1 MQTRLNLLEWTIVAR
16 AFIVRSRFY
25 ASVPMLMTASSAD
38 SSLPGDKA
46 GSIMASGDGLKPS
59 MYAWAP
65 VLVFL
70 ASLLAFV
77 GLTPRITTY
86 LDPTTGDEPYYL
98 MTAISILKDGD
109 INECNNYLERDSAKL
124 YPEFYVLS
132 EGEPVAPA
140 GWKGWDGSPYP
151 LGPHPAQI
159 PANRQCITLDPTG
172 RFYTLGPGTELYSKH
187 GLGLTLL
194 VLPSFSLGGRTLVVY
209 FLNLLG
215 ALLALNVFCLAR
227 ESTNKTVPAVLTW
240 VAFTFTIPFLAY
252 SFLIFPE
259 LPAAL
264 VVVYAFR
271 RIRLW
276 ENNRWQIAAV
286 GFSMAF
292 LPWLHY
298 RFIPVTAGLLLY
310 YLYQEYRHRTKRRSV
325 DLAIVSSQLVIA
337 AASLMAFFYH
347 RYGQITPNSSD
358 HAGSNDIAGT
368 LRGAAGLFYDEQW
381 GLLIASPIFVLAV
394 VGVVVMALKRGWRK
408 DLLWLG
414 IVFVPYFGV
423 IANYAQWWG
432 EWCPPARYMVST
444 LPLLAMPFAVSLEQ
458 INRPAYKGLYALL
471 LVLSLGMMWGFMYQ
485 PQWMY
490 HQPNGRNQV
499 FEYGVPELLSNTGF
513 SEQAPVVSARLMN
526 LSPSFVRPYFEY
538 ASEDKA
544 RGDAASRAAWQT
556 SLWLFLSTIVIV
568 VWSLLLPR
576 DRPDR
581 LQDSALKSG
590 AGLADYGTFTSAKGT
605 PTE

>member
-1 MQTRLNLLEWTIVAR
+1 MLLR
-16 AFIVRSRFY
+16 FSRPDAGLF
-25 ASVPMLMTASSAD
+25 SDREEPDVTLAD
-38 SSLPGDKA
+38 GRN
-46 GSIMASGDGLKPS
+46 PS
-59 MYAWAP
+59 KHDWAP
-65 VLVFL
+65 VFIFLV
-70 ASLLAFV
+70 SLLAFV
-77 GLTPRITTY
+77 ALTPRITTY

-109 INECNNYLERDSAKL
+109 INECNNYLESDSARL
-124 YPEFYVLS
+124 YPEFYVIS
-132 EGEPVAPA
+132 EGEPEVPA
-140 GWKGWDGSPYP
+140 SWKGWGGSPFP

-159 PANRQCITLDPTG
+159 PASRQCITLDPTES
-172 RFYTLGPGTELYSKH
+172 FYTYGPGTELYSKH

-194 VLPSFSLGGRTLVVY
+194 VLPSFALGGRTLVVY

-227 ESTNKTVPAVLTW
+227 ESTRKTVPAILTW
-240 VAFTFTIPFLAY
+240 MAFTFTIPFLAY

-264 VVVYAFR
+264 FVIYAFR

-276 ENNRWQIAAV
+276 ENNRWQVAAI

-310 YLYQEYRHRTKRRSV
+310 YLYQEYRHRTKHRSV
-325 DLAIVSSQLVIA
+325 DLAIVFSQLVIA
-337 AASLMAFFYH
+337 AVSLMAFFYH
-347 RYGQITPNSSD
+347 RYGQITPNTSD
-358 HAGSNDIAGT
+358 HAGSNDFAGT

-381 GLLIASPIFVLAV
+381 GLLIAAPIFVLAI
-394 VGVVVMALKRGWRK
+394 VGVAVMALKRGWRK

-444 LPLLAMPFAVSLEQ
+444 LPLLAMPFAISLEQ
-458 INRPAYKGLYALL
+458 INRPAYKGLYAIL

-499 FEYGVPELLSNTGF
+499 FQYGVPALLSSTGF
-513 SEQAPVVSARLMN
+513 SEQAPAVSARLMN

-538 ASEDKA
+538 ASKGKA
-544 RGDAASRAAWQT
+544 NGDAASNTAWQT
-556 SLWLFLSTIVIV
+556 SLWLFLSTIAIV
-568 VWSLLLPR
+568 VWSLLLSRRSPG
-576 DRPDR
+576 R
-581 LQDSALKSG
+581 LQDVASKPG
-590 AGLADYGTFTSAKGT
+590 TGLAEEGTFALARDT